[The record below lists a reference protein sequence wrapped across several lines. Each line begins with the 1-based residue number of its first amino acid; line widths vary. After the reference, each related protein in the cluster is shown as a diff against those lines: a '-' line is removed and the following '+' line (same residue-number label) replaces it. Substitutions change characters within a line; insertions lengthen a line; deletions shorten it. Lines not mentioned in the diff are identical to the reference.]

1 MKQTSL
7 FWSLGY
13 CKILLCND
21 VFLNYLR
28 GLQCT
33 QVLFK
38 DLVNHFLG
46 KIVIFKSAVVQGRW

>member
-21 VFLNYLR
+21 VFLNYLQ
-28 GLQCT
+28 GLQYT

-38 DLVNHFLG
+38 DLVNHLLG
-46 KIVIFKSAVVQGRW
+46 KIVIFKSTGVLGRW

>member
-21 VFLNYLR
+21 VFLNYLQ
-28 GLQCT
+28 GLQYT

-38 DLVNHFLG
+38 DLDLLG
-46 KIVIFKSAVVQGRW
+46 KIVIFKSAGVLGRW